1 MLAKDILIKAG
12 LEKSTWGAH
21 IIIAE
26 RDGGF
31 SEEQQDLSAQ
41 WITCACGEVDRY
53 VKFLSSDQGPED
65 RRLHELGLWFTEH
78 VCNNKFVKAATVL
91 IEIEERSIALLLE
104 TA

>member
-31 SEEQQDLSAQ
+31 SEEQQDLSALCQ
-41 WITCACGEVDRY
+41 ILIIRPG
-53 VKFLSSDQGPED
+53 S
-65 RRLHELGLWFTEH
+65 RRWTIERTGLM
-78 VCNNKFVKAATVL
+78 VY
-91 IEIEERSIALLLE
+91 
-104 TA
+104 